1 MVLKHGLQYPALA
14 NPAALGQAP
23 DIHIT
28 RAHSRSSTL
37 RSQRRRGTSD
47 RTKRTRKY
55 QGEEGCEEGEK
66 TSTYEWMNNERRRHV
81 HQEEKHTSGRW
92 TYIRKM
98 DIHQEDGHTS
108 GRWTYIRRSN
118 IHREDGHASG
128 GWTYIRRRNKDRE
141 EGRTP
146 RGETYIRTGTH
157 EEEGHRQTRA
167 TPTKRMSMH

>member
-92 TYIRKM
+92 TYIR
-98 DIHQEDGHTS
+98 
-108 GRWTYIRRSN
+108 RSN